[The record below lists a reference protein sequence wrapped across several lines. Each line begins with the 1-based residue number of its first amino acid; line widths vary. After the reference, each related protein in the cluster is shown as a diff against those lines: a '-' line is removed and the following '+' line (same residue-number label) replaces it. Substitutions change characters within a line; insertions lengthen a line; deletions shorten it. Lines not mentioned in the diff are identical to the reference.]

1 MNELHYRMEGTKK
14 ISNMEET
21 TMKITKSE
29 QRENE
34 V

>member
-1 MNELHYRMEGTKK
+1 MNSIIEWKVPKK